1 VDNLFFL
8 VGPAPLDT
16 PQAVIRSGA
25 NYSKNLR
32 ADVHIFTQC
41 YRLLGVETCVC
52 SSVVVLELE
61 KLDCAMPG
69 DTTNTHT
76 KERERETQ
84 QMRFNSEQM
93 GDLVI

>member
-1 VDNLFFL
+1 
-8 VGPAPLDT
+8 
-16 PQAVIRSGA
+16 
-25 NYSKNLR
+25 
-32 ADVHIFTQC
+32 
-41 YRLLGVETCVC
+41 VC

-76 KERERETQ
+76 HTKERERETQ